1 MPQEI
6 TEELVRYT
14 ENFLVQDIK
23 EYLAKDYPKI
33 DGIPIQYFSFKNHD
47 FFSTSFSP
55 LFDREQHFDLYQML
69 HILNFQGKPLPKSCA
84 AFCVGSAIRISST
97 IGKRE
102 HYDRIIEIVKDSF
115 VLQFIDNAAA
125 SNSRL
130 IFNLCFDHYCQVTIL
145 NIFRINIFDILSV
158 TVKSYCRHSCR
169 KLSVRISSHQKKLSK
184 GIPFPTLEISKL
196 KFVSHSSSLQ
206 WTDNNNFSF
215 TGILQEIKQGYYIMI
230 FKELQN

>member
-33 DGIPIQYFSFKNHD
+33 DGIPIQYFSFKNLD
-47 FFSTSFSP
+47 FFRISFSP
-55 LFDREQHFDLYQML
+55 LFDREQHFDLYYML
-69 HILNFQGKPLPKSCA
+69 TILKYQGEPLSKSHA

-115 VLQFIDNAAA
+115 IPQIIDDVQTNEC
-125 SNSRL
+125 RHF
-130 IFNLCFDHYCQVTIL
+130 FNKYVYDTCQVTIL

-196 KFVSHSSSLQ
+196 KFFSHSSSLQ
-206 WTDNNNFSF
+206 WSDNNNFCF
-215 TGILQEIKQGYYIMI
+215 TGTGILQEIK
-230 FKELQN
+230 

>member
-33 DGIPIQYFSFKNHD
+33 DGIPIQYFSFKNLD
-47 FFSTSFSP
+47 FFRISFSP
-55 LFDREQHFDLYQML
+55 LFDREQHFDLYYML
-69 HILNFQGKPLPKSCA
+69 QILKYQGEPLSKSNA
-84 AFCVGSAIRISST
+84 AISVGAAIRISST

-115 VLQFIDNAAA
+115 IPQIIDDVQTNEC
-125 SNSRL
+125 RHF
-130 IFNLCFDHYCQVTIL
+130 FNKYVYDTCQVTIL

-158 TVKSYCRHSCR
+158 TVKSYCSHTCR
-169 KLSVRISSHQKKLSK
+169 KLSVRISSRQKKLSK

-196 KFVSHSSSLQ
+196 KFFLPQLISTMVGQ
-206 WTDNNNFSF
+206 
-215 TGILQEIKQGYYIMI
+215 
-230 FKELQN
+230 